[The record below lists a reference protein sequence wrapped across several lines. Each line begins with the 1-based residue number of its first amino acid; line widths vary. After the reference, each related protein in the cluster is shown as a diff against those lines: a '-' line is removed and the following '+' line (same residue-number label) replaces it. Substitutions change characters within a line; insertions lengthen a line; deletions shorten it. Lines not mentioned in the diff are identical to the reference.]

1 MSKYLKNLIALW
13 GVLLFAGCAGTPHW
27 TQGTPDDLRAYYYQ
41 GIGYSE
47 TMERADRNAY
57 AALVADREG
66 FHVEAIAEDMV
77 RSVRK
82 NETEE
87 IFEVFTDKGTI
98 TIRGGVPSGAYMAD
112 RWHKGSNYWSYALLE
127 RPEKKAE
134 IGRRRDERLHL
145 IGLKFFVPGWAQFTK
160 DQKLKGWRILGI
172 EGISLAGIAVLGV
185 VAQDLTARRDR
196 SRTSSDRDYY
206 DVWANR
212 SYWGS
217 VACGLVAGGTYVYSL
232 IDGMTSEP
240 TTHLLLSSE
249 GGVRMFADMRREGAV
264 VGLRCDFP

>member
-1 MSKYLKNLIALW
+1 MSKHLKNFVALW
-13 GVLLFAGCAGTPHW
+13 SIPLIAGCAGTPHW
-27 TQGTPDDLRAYYYQ
+27 TQETPDELRSYYYQ

-47 TMERADRNAY
+47 TIERADRNAY

-66 FHVEAIAEDMV
+66 FHVEAITEDMV

-98 TIRGGVPSGAYMAD
+98 TIRGGVPSGAYMAG

-134 IGRRRDERLHL
+134 IGRRRDDRLHL
-145 IGLKFFVPGWAQFTK
+145 IGLKSLVPGWAQFTK
-160 DQKLKGWRILGI
+160 GQRLKGWRILGI
-172 EGISLAGIAVLGV
+172 EGLSLAGTVALGV
-185 VAQDLTARRDR
+185 VAQDLTTRRDR

-206 DVWANR
+206 DLWANR
-212 SYWGS
+212 AYWGS
-217 VACGLVAGGTYVYSL
+217 VACGLIAGGTYVYSL

-240 TTHLLLSSE
+240 KTHLLLSSE
-249 GGVRMFADMRREGAV
+249 GGIRVFAGVRRESIV
-264 VGLRCDFP
+264 VALRYPFP